1 MCVACATK
9 IAISAYLDTSLI
21 VAALTNEARTADA
34 QSWLAAH
41 AHDEV
46 IISDWG
52 ITEFSSAL
60 GLKVRTGGVDAAR
73 WAAALAEFRRLTER
87 SFQVVGVTSATFR
100 KAAGFAD
107 LYELELRAGDA
118 LHLAAAS
125 EQGATL
131 WTLDRRQAAA
141 GPVLGVPTQLL

>member
-1 MCVACATK
+1 
-9 IAISAYLDTSLI
+9 

-34 QSWLAAH
+34 LNWFATRAD
-41 AHDEV
+41 DEL
-46 IISDWG
+46 IISEWG

-60 GLKVRTGGVDAAR
+60 GLKMRTGAVDPAR
-73 WAAALAEFRRLTER
+73 WSDALAEFRRLTER
-87 SFQVVGVTSATFR
+87 SFQIVGVTSATFR
-100 KAAGFAD
+100 KAAGFSD
-107 LYELELRAGDA
+107 RYELGLRAGDA